1 MEPHYRFLGQVLADT
16 TNVYSLEVS
25 MYGQMLPNK
34 KTFIPYTEEDCE
46 LFLRRDSNQRL
57 ATTETL
63 IDPLRMI
70 EIPASLRE
78 LFHYATPRIL
88 FKSLFPLRS

>member
-1 MEPHYRFLGQVLADT
+1 MDSHYRFLGQVLADT

-46 LFLRRDSNQRL
+46 LLLRRDSNQRL
-57 ATTETL
+57 VTTETL
-63 IDPLRMI
+63 IDHLRMI

-78 LFHYATPRIL
+78 LFHYAPQGYSFRV
-88 FKSLFPLRS
+88 FFH